1 MFIEIA
7 INIITATLL
16 LFYTWREFVRNLN
29 NLREEFDHLNY
40 IELNNTNNYMY

>member
-7 INIITATLL
+7 INIITPILI

-40 IELNNTNNYMY
+40 IELNNTNYMQ